1 MMPHFKTLADEF
13 PLKRESEL
21 NNTNNTM
28 TKTEIKKVS
37 TLLRSNTQKQ
47 AVYAVLENGYEPS
60 VEDLKTAGISDPH
73 RVVNQLRADHGFA
86 IYLNDR
92 KDRRG
97 NVTRRFRLGTPRRN
111 G

>member
-1 MMPHFKTLADEF
+1 
-13 PLKRESEL
+13 
-21 NNTNNTM
+21 M

-37 TLLRSNTQKQ
+37 TLLKNNSQKE
-47 AVYAVLENGYEPS
+47 AVYAVLESGYEPS
-60 VEDLKTAGISDPH
+60 VADLKAAGISDPR
-73 RVVNQLRADHGFA
+73 RVVNQLRNEHGFP

-97 NVTRRFRLGTPRRN
+97 NVTRRFRLGTARRN

>member
-1 MMPHFKTLADEF
+1 
-13 PLKRESEL
+13 
-21 NNTNNTM
+21 M

-37 TLLRSNTQKQ
+37 SMLRTQTQKE
-47 AVYAVLENGYEPS
+47 AVYAVLESGYEPS
-60 VEDLKTAGISDPH
+60 VADLKAAGISDPR
-73 RVVNQLRADHGFA
+73 RVVNQLRNDHGLP

>member
-1 MMPHFKTLADEF
+1 
-13 PLKRESEL
+13 
-21 NNTNNTM
+21 M

-37 TLLRSNTQKQ
+37 TLLRSHTQKE
-47 AVYAVLENGYEPS
+47 AVFTTLQRGYEPS
-60 VEDLKTAGISDPH
+60 VNDLKEAGISDPR
-73 RVVNQLRADHGFA
+73 RVVNQLRNDHGLA

-111 G
+111 A

>member
-1 MMPHFKTLADEF
+1 
-13 PLKRESEL
+13 
-21 NNTNNTM
+21 M

-37 TLLRSNTQKQ
+37 TLLKKTSQKN
-47 AVYAVLENGYEPS
+47 AVFTVLDLGYEPS
-60 VEDLKTAGISDPH
+60 VADLKAAGIADPR
-73 RVVNQLRADHGFA
+73 RVVNQLRKDHGFA

-97 NVTRRFRLGTPRRN
+97 NVTRRFRLGSPRRN

>member
-1 MMPHFKTLADEF
+1 
-13 PLKRESEL
+13 
-21 NNTNNTM
+21 M
-28 TKTEIKKVS
+28 TKTDIKKVS
-37 TLLRSNTQKQ
+37 TLLRTRTQKE
-47 AVYAVLENGYEPS
+47 AIYTVLENGYEPS
-60 VEDLKTAGISDPH
+60 IADLKAAGISDPR
-73 RVVNQLRADHGFA
+73 RVVNQLRNDHNLP

>member
-1 MMPHFKTLADEF
+1 
-13 PLKRESEL
+13 
-21 NNTNNTM
+21 M

-37 TLLRSNTQKQ
+37 TMLKNNSQKQ
-47 AVYAVLENGYEPS
+47 AVYAVLESGYEPS
-60 VEDLKTAGISDPH
+60 VEDLKAAGIADPR
-73 RVVNQLRADHGFA
+73 RVVNQLRNDHGFA

-97 NVTRRFRLGTPRRN
+97 NVTRRFRLGTHRRN

>member
-1 MMPHFKTLADEF
+1 
-13 PLKRESEL
+13 
-21 NNTNNTM
+21 M

-37 TLLRSNTQKQ
+37 TMLKNNSQKQ
-47 AVYAVLENGYEPS
+47 AVYAVLESGYEPS
-60 VEDLKTAGISDPH
+60 VEDLNAAGIADPR
-73 RVVNQLRADHGFA
+73 RVVNQLRNDHGFA

-97 NVTRRFRLGTPRRN
+97 NVTRRFRLGTHRRN